1 MQKREKGRKKWTGAE
16 GYLQKEKGEDKQ
28 KGRRRRRVKGG
39 SSQLKERKSRRDNK
53 EGFWHPGLIRPGAL
67 GQPQKPLR

>member
-1 MQKREKGRKKWTGAE
+1 MDRSRRIPAE
-16 GYLQKEKGEDKQ
+16 GEREGKQ
-28 KGRRRRRVKGG
+28 KGRRRRRVKEG
-39 SSQLKERKSRRDNK
+39 SSQLKERKSGRDNK